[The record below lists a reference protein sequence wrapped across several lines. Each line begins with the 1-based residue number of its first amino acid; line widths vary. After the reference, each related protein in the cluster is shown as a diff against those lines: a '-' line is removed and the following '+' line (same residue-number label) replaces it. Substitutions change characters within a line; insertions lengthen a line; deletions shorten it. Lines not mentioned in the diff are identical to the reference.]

1 MKVLLLFPMADGQT
15 GPAIKYGFE
24 QLGHT
29 VNTVDAKK
37 LPYDSFKVACE
48 FKPDL
53 VFCSRTQALTWKVSE
68 IKAKFK
74 NIITCMWNVDTRASI
89 YEWKHLFPFIEIC
102 DYYFVVA
109 SGLIPEWRKINPN
122 TFWLSQGLQN
132 EIYNKPKEIT
142 DDDRREYSCD
152 VSFAGGLRCSSHK
165 HRDQYLEAIRQTGAE
180 LKLWGCKENPQ
191 VYNEEHNKVASLS
204 KINLCCSAFPGNKQ
218 YTSVRNYKILGAGG
232 FALELYRE
240 GIYEIFP
247 ENVIKCYTSPE
258 DLKRRVRYWL
268 DHDQERQQIADTAY
282 KWVHENA
289 TYTHRIK
296 DALKYMGMA

>member
-15 GPAIKYGFE
+15 GSAIKYGFE
-24 QLGHT
+24 QLGHI
-29 VNTVDAKK
+29 VRAVDAKK
-37 LPYDSFKVACE
+37 QPHDSYRAACE
-48 FKPDL
+48 FEPDL

-68 IKAKFK
+68 IKVKFK
-74 NIITCMWNVDTRASI
+74 NVVTCMWNVDTRAGI
-89 YEWKHLFPFIEIC
+89 YEWEHLFPFIEAC

-109 SGLIPEWRKINPN
+109 SGLIPEWRKVNPN

-132 EIYNKPKEIT
+132 EVYNKPKEIT

-152 VSFAGGLRCSSHK
+152 VSFAGGLRYSSHR
-165 HRDQYLEAIRQTGAE
+165 HRGQYLEAIRQTGVE
-180 LKLWGCKENPQ
+180 LKLWGCGGNPR
-191 VYNEEHNKVASLS
+191 VYNKEHSKMVSLS

-218 YTSVRNYKILGAGG
+218 YASVRNYKILGAGG

-247 ENVIKCYTSPE
+247 ENVIKCYISPE
-258 DLKRRVRYWL
+258 DLKEKVHYWL
-268 DHDQERQQIADTAY
+268 DHDQERQQVADTAY
-282 KWVHENA
+282 RWVHENA

-296 DALKYMGMA
+296 DALKHMGMA